1 MTYATTD
8 KSLSDAMYAMS
19 LAQRVP
25 DAQLLDDFAR
35 RYPQH
40 AEMLTEF
47 AIELALDALQFGDEE
62 FDLPVDDGTV
72 SPMVSRAMSNFQN
85 RLFERRSKR
94 PAVPQARGVAS
105 AANPFASLSREEI
118 RALAPRIYANGVFV
132 SKLRDRLID
141 FDTIPPRYVRHIAE
155 EIPKEL
161 DALVAHLSAAAE
173 VRQLQAPQFYK
184 AEGKPGGVQR
194 QTFEEAV
201 RSSGLSSEQQSKLL
215 AFKD

>member
-25 DAQLLDDFAR
+25 DAQLLDDFTR

-40 AEMLTEF
+40 AETLTEF

-62 FDLPVDDGTV
+62 FDPPADDEAV
-72 SPMVSRAMSNFQN
+72 SPMVARAMSNFQN
-85 RLFERRSKR
+85 QLFERRAER
-94 PAVPQARGVAS
+94 PAAPQARA
-105 AANPFASLSREEI
+105 AATTANPFASLGREEI
-118 RALAPRIYANGVFV
+118 RALAPKIHANGVFV

-141 FDTIPPRYVRHIAE
+141 FDTIPSRYVRHLAE
-155 EIPKEL
+155 EMPEEL
-161 DALVAHLSAAAE
+161 DALVAHLSSMTGI
-173 VRQLQAPQFYK
+173 RQSHAPQFYK
-184 AEGKPGGVQR
+184 AEGKPGALQR

-215 AFKD
+215 SFKD